1 MGVDP
6 AGGRQHG
13 LLSQLSLPP
22 QGGEE
27 LLRSQS
33 PPHSLPDTPFKVGK
47 QDRRAV
53 QKGKDVHIPVAAAVF
68 PVHQPRLRR
77 HADLVQQAPAGQ
89 SGHSLGI
96 LSGKSLAQHGLGL
109 LPELLNAVAP
119 APGAGPGRSPAN
131 QAPPGH
137 QAQGLSF
144 HLLSPGIQDVQVQQ
158 PANLTMLLHLHRQL
172 LEGGGVPGDH
182 IKALVACSRS
192 IPLPV
197 QARNA
202 PARQLPQQQL
212 LSPEKATADEQ
223 TVFTGPAT
231 FMVRQIRLCPY
242 RSSSVRCRCTRRTR
256 ASSICS
262 RVTSCSICIR
272 SSMGYPPF
280 S

>member
-1 MGVDP
+1 MQPASFQDRPWAQALFQGRQPHRPDRREARCRLSPDSGDAVAQVQRFSSRAGSFRRQAPVILLHQALGQDPAPIQDRRRVPPLLPGQLPQSRAAQAHGKNSPLMGVDP

-96 LSGKSLAQHGLGL
+96 LSAKAW
-109 LPELLNAVAP
+109 
-119 APGAGPGRSPAN
+119 RSMV
-131 QAPPGH
+131 
-137 QAQGLSF
+137 S
-144 HLLSPGIQDVQVQQ
+144 
-158 PANLTMLLHLHRQL
+158 
-172 LEGGGVPGDH
+172 
-182 IKALVACSRS
+182 
-192 IPLPV
+192 
-197 QARNA
+197 
-202 PARQLPQQQL
+202 
-212 LSPEKATADEQ
+212 
-223 TVFTGPAT
+223 VF
-231 FMVRQIRLCPY
+231 C
-242 RSSSVRCRCTRRTR
+242 RSS
-256 ASSICS
+256 
-262 RVTSCSICIR
+262 
-272 SSMGYPPF
+272 
-280 S
+280 